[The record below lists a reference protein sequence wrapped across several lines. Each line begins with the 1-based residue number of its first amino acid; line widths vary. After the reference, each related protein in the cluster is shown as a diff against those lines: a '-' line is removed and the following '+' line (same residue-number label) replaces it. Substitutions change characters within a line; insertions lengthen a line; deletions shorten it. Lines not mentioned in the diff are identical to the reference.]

1 MLEGAG
7 FNWLLVGEWLIAFGI
22 LAVAIGILWSV
33 IQNRRLMHAE
43 NKPNLIIADVKL
55 SKQTKMRYA
64 VQAEAANLGRYPVF
78 LREIKLST
86 DLMSQAE
93 TYSLSELIAAGDSK
107 IIQHDFP
114 HLSVGEQGKLSF
126 YFQYGATGT
135 NIHCVTI
142 PLTIDLKEEPIA
154 EAHLQIS
161 QNSVKQAPLS
171 Q

>member
-7 FNWLLVGEWLIAFGI
+7 LNWLLVGEWIIALGI
-22 LAVAIGILWSV
+22 LVVAVGILWSV

-43 NKPNLIIADVKL
+43 NNPNLIIADVKL
-55 SKQTKMRYA
+55 SKQSNRRYI
-64 VQAEAANLGRYPVF
+64 VEAEAANLGRYPIF

-93 TYSLSELIAAGDSK
+93 NYCLSELIAAGDSK

-114 HLSVGEQGKLSF
+114 HLNVGEQGKLSF

-135 NIHCVTI
+135 NMHCVTI
-142 PLTIDLKEEPIA
+142 PLTIDLKEQPIA
-154 EAHLQIS
+154 EAHLQS
-161 QNSVKQAPLS
+161 SKNDVDQSVMN
-171 Q
+171 